1 MATEDMMTLTK
12 RERAELERPVGT
24 RTGRA
29 DAARRARLLLLLA
42 DGHTWAEIR
51 GKLDCHDSFIAR
63 WSQRFTG
70 ERQRVPY
77 GPSPTD
83 SRSGAVDPYLGWRP
97 GMVRRPRHLRTALQ
111 CC

>member
-1 MATEDMMTLTK
+1 MTLTK

-51 GKLDCHDSFIAR
+51 GKIGMGLRGRIPSTSAIRLASAR
-63 WSQRFTG
+63 RTSLT
-70 ERQRVPY
+70 V
-77 GPSPTD
+77 
-83 SRSGAVDPYLGWRP
+83 RSA
-97 GMVRRPRHLRTALQ
+97 
-111 CC
+111 